1 MLALKEY
8 SLLTFENVIQ
18 ERIRSHLF
26 DQIQNPYVFFQ
37 TFSFTEEELK
47 GTEKQK
53 VNFFINQIQKEDE
66 EKNQQIGLIEQP
78 EIKTLG
84 ESQNKQFDLA
94 GNFSDAKIFSATSVK
109 IDNFEGFFVLKV
121 LSPIKNEDVVVG
133 QEIIENPDGSVDKFD
148 NTVKV
153 RYRIDEYFLIEKSN
167 LLTKGF
173 NNLGKIGDVLV
184 ILEGSSA
191 DAIQQVANQNNT
203 STNFQKKVEFLTTK
217 DAISEYNF
225 DYSNQKESLTLVSAQ
240 QLNDNRIANLY
251 ATFLKS
257 IEPNKKYYQFAAYYL
272 RRNGSIPGI
281 TPITSKPSS
290 KPGYLKEADQG
301 ILELFAK
308 EFSEI
313 ATIVCEF
320 ISNKLSND
328 IKNVNNVIG
337 VGVTDKLFGGT
348 EKVISTKNA
357 ELQKT
362 INNIDRNLI
371 TLIDSIEVA

>member
-8 SLLTFENVIQ
+8 STLTFENVYQ

-53 VNFFINQIQKEDE
+53 VNFFINQIQKEDKE
-66 EKNQQIGLIEQP
+66 ENQQSGLIEQP

-84 ESQNKQFDLA
+84 ESQSKQFKIA
-94 GNFSDAKIFSATSVK
+94 SNFSDAEIYSATSVK

-121 LSPIKNEDVVVG
+121 EGSIENENVVVG
-133 QEIIENPDGSVDKFD
+133 QEIIDNPDGVDKFD
-148 NTVKV
+148 KTVKV
-153 RYRIDEYFLIEKSN
+153 QYRINEYFLIEKSN

-184 ILEGSSA
+184 ILQGSSA

-203 STNFQKKVEFLTTK
+203 SANFQKKIEFLTTK

-240 QLNDNRIANLY
+240 QLNNNRIAILY
-251 ATFLKS
+251 AAFLKS

-290 KPGYLKEADQG
+290 KDGYLKEANQG

-328 IKNVNNVIG
+328 IKNINNVIG